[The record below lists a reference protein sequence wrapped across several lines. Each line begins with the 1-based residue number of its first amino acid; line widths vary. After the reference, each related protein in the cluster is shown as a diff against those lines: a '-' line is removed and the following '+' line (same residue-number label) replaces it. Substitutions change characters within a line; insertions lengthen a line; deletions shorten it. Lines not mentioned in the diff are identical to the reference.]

1 MFFPLCSQA
10 RLSSCCEKGTAGVWD
25 PGREQGEPFPTKEPA
40 WPRYLVPEE
49 EMLHGARAL
58 VPQGHQPPA
67 VPDQQPPSILG
78 VLLDGFHWPQCL
90 PTAVIIGHA
99 AEERTGG

>member
-1 MFFPLCSQA
+1 MEPL
-10 RLSSCCEKGTAGVWD
+10 
-25 PGREQGEPFPTKEPA
+25 PTVKEPA

-67 VPDQQPPSILG
+67 VPNQQPPSILG
-78 VLLDGFHWPQCL
+78 VLLDGLHWPQCL

-99 AEERTGG
+99 VEERTVG